1 MRQCNSFHRCLEAK
15 ASDTK
20 VDLSAGKRKRVLGE
34 ATGLMTNNKAKVV
47 AGKEKESGGSKEK
60 FDGIVIKSKSTTT
73 TTPTTV
79 RQPLKPVGAAPR
91 RTRTALTATQPKVSE
106 EVVEVR
112 DEDAMAVDEQP
123 TATTRLTGKSTR
135 LSHRAQ
141 VREQEDD
148 AEATRV
154 FKKRRTSSEPPV
166 SEAQLFEEQVAADL
180 EALADAEP
188 EADPEGDEWDDLDAE
203 DADDP
208 LMVSEYIVEI
218 FQYMK
223 EIEVRLKSFLGPHS
237 LIPF

>member
-20 VDLSAGKRKRVLGE
+20 VDPSAGKRKRVLGE

-73 TTPTTV
+73 TTTV

-123 TATTRLTGKSTR
+123 TATTRLTGKSTHF
-135 LSHRAQ
+135 SHRAQ
-141 VREQEDD
+141 VQQQEDD
-148 AEATRV
+148 VEATRI
-154 FKKRRTSSEPPV
+154 FKKRRTLSEPPV
-166 SEAQLFEEQVAADL
+166 SEAQLFEEQVTADL